1 MFSVKKMLQLLPG
14 LALVISLWGTA
25 LAAEPDYRSGTPW
38 PDIDLEGVV
47 TEDMETSVKDNF
59 ALAANKKD
67 ILAIKIPQG
76 YSSGGITTDLVLK
89 QTEDLKNMFLNKKA
103 PTEHDQKLAYD
114 LFWLMMDWDSRNR
127 EGIQPLKRETDKLE
141 AVSTIAELNTY
152 FSETPPEEY
161 IAILCKSYS
170 STDATDSSRRI
181 MEIDWAPL
189 LLKDSAEY
197 RKLTDFGA
205 IMEKA
210 YSKLAQKMLQ
220 KLGYTSKESQQK
232 IKNCFAFEK
241 MIAPAI
247 YTNEEQRSADF
258 VSRIINNRYSF
269 AELNKMQGNLPILGI
284 LKHTGY
290 PDAEE
295 YFVTAPDFLARLN
308 ELYRDEN
315 LTLIKDYLI
324 VHGVIDSAMN
334 LDRECYEWKWDCMNE
349 ISGAKGI
356 LSDEEVFAT
365 NVAGTLDWPTARLY
379 SETYLKQSDK
389 NRISSV
395 IDEIFVAYHGVI
407 NEADFL
413 SDATK
418 EKAIEKLE
426 AIDKRVLFPDSWDSY
441 KCKELN
447 FDSKAEGGTLWQA
460 QRSIMAYILAKNVRE
475 YSQPVDKTKWC
486 STPQTVNCFYDP
498 STNAIHILGA
508 YSQGNMYN
516 SSMSDEELLGKL
528 GCVIGHEISHAFDS
542 GGAQFDKDGNFK
554 NWWAEA
560 DYAAFRARNEKMI
573 AYYNNMHPWEGQN
586 FHGSIMT
593 GESGADMAGV
603 KAVLRV
609 AAGKK
614 NFDYDKFFRAY
625 AGSFLCKNTL
635 QVTYFAINDTH
646 PLDYLRINCTLQ
658 QYDEFLD
665 FYGIKKGDG
674 MYLAPEDRV
683 AIW

>member
-1 MFSVKKMLQLLPG
+1 MKKMLQLLPG

-447 FDSKAEGGTLWQA
+447 FDSKSEGGTLWQA

-635 QVTYFAINDTH
+635 QATYFAINDTH